1 MAGLAGRQHGVVT
14 RAQLIGLGLSASAI
28 DRRLRAGRLH
38 ALGQG
43 VYTVG
48 HRVLSREGRWFAAVL
63 YAGDGAVLSHQSA
76 ASLWGIQNRRD
87 DARVDVITPR
97 SSRSTP
103 WIRRRHIR
111 LGADEMTQ
119 RRQIP
124 VTTLARTIF
133 DISAET
139 SVEGLEGA
147 IRQAEYLHRFRL
159 CALERLLE
167 NRPARRGATTIK
179 ACLRR
184 LGSGPRGRSRSR
196 LETRFA
202 AVIAKAALPQPQL
215 NALLDVGGLKVEADC
230 LWRKQRLIAELDGR
244 EVHRTGVAFEADRER
259 DRRLRVAGWRVVRI
273 TWRQLNDPT
282 DLIADLHL
290 LLSPKTALTVE

>member
-1 MAGLAGRQHGVVT
+1 
-14 RAQLIGLGLSASAI
+14 
-28 DRRLRAGRLH
+28 
-38 ALGQG
+38 
-43 VYTVG
+43 
-48 HRVLSREGRWFAAVL
+48 
-63 YAGDGAVLSHQSA
+63 
-76 ASLWGIQNRRD
+76 
-87 DARVDVITPR
+87 
-97 SSRSTP
+97 
-103 WIRRRHIR
+103 
-111 LGADEMTQ
+111 MTL

-159 CALERLLE
+159 CVLERLLE
-167 NRPARRGATTIK
+167 NRPSRRGATTIK

-202 AVIAKAALPQPQL
+202 ALIAKTPLPQPQL
-215 NALLDVGGLKVEADC
+215 NVLLDIDGLKVEADC

-244 EVHRTGVAFEADRER
+244 EVHRTRVAFEADRER
-259 DRRLRVAGWRVVRI
+259 DRRLQVAGWRVVRI
-273 TWRQLNDPT
+273 TWRQLDDPT
-282 DLIADLHL
+282 ALIADLHL
-290 LLSPKTALTVE
+290 LLSPETALTVE